1 MPSQKNENKTDHADR
16 IHLQLNRSQKHHTE
30 NIQDLTTQQMILTTG
45 RVTQK
50 QQINSGAQQNKSGAN
65 TQMGKINGD
74 VATELWKAA
83 HLKKWRVVCLENVS
97 KNSMHTQFCVLLHS
111 EMCQSTTLNAISCC
125 TPNVM
130 F

>member
-16 IHLQLNRSQKHHTE
+16 IHLQLNRSRKRHIE
-30 NIQDLTTQQMILTTG
+30 NIQDLTTQQLIRTTG

-50 QQINSGAQQNKSGAN
+50 QRINSGAQQNKSGAN

-83 HLKKWRVVCLENVS
+83 HLKKCA
-97 KNSMHTQFCVLLHS
+97 CV
-111 EMCQSTTLNAISCC
+111 
-125 TPNVM
+125 
-130 F
+130 